1 MSTLTALKLVSSKR
15 NRTLSPIV
23 QRRNKLASK
32 IHEQLELCEAQRKG
46 ELYAPRRL
54 RTVKNKYTGERTTV
68 EAVKRVKEWFWIN
81 EAGKLNLAVRYG
93 SKVLTLNSK
102 GANAIELTTGDE
114 LIAVLAKLKE
124 AVLAGELDAQIEAAS
139 GALRAGFGK

>member
-1 MSTLTALKLVSSKR
+1 MSTLTALKLVASKR

-46 ELYAPRRL
+46 ELYAPKRL

-68 EAVKRVKEWFWIN
+68 EAVKRVKEWFWVN
-81 EAGKLNLAVRYG
+81 ETGKLNLAVRYG
-93 SKVLTLNSK
+93 SKVLELAK
-102 GANAIELTTGDE
+102 GKNAIELTTGDE
-114 LIAVLAKLKE
+114 LISVLAKLKA